1 MWPPR
6 TSLMLSRWFLDN
18 AVIINRKAEQDC
30 HLFVLFQGVWLSLNR
45 DLEEAK
51 SNIEVCAIMII
62 SDLKTNNILSKD
74 KFQELFYLLPMD
86 SESERRTL
94 LSLVIIGHTLI
105 EIHVKTLEENYSLD
119 QITERNC

>member
-1 MWPPR
+1 
-6 TSLMLSRWFLDN
+6 MLSRWFLDN

-30 HLFVLFQGVWLSLNR
+30 HLFVLFQGVWLSVNR

-94 LSLVIIGHTLI
+94 LSLVIIMHTLI